1 MKGNLS
7 NIQLRI
13 YNDPRKPVAND
24 FIIIHNLVNEPLLS
38 EVAQLIESRQ
48 NDQALLE
55 KKVDFIVNNYQKRWP
70 LKLMKIGGNQ
80 SDNLTSPNALESI

>member
-1 MKGNLS
+1 M
-7 NIQLRI
+7 
-13 YNDPRKPVAND
+13 AND

>member
-1 MKGNLS
+1 
-7 NIQLRI
+7 
-13 YNDPRKPVAND
+13 VAND